1 MSLAENLK
9 LIHTVE
15 SRDDKE
21 YQAFKSVSKELN
33 KLKTSIGLYKLEHMD
48 AISRVEF
55 WSDVEFW
62 VGVENTLRQ
71 CAKKLEKSHSPTD
84 DEMLEMA
91 KEDRPIS
98 REEIGLQIH
107 PPRVLME

>member
-15 SRDDKE
+15 SRYDKE

-33 KLKTSIGLYKLEHMD
+33 KLKTILILHKSEIEHMD
-48 AISRVEF
+48 EVSRVEF
-55 WSDVEFW
+55 WSNVEDA
-62 VGVENTLRQ
+62 LRL
-71 CAKKLEKSHSPTD
+71 CAKKLEESHSPTD

-98 REEIGLQIH
+98 RRELGLHIR
-107 PPRVLME
+107 PPIVLME